1 MLKDILSISGQPG
14 LFKMVSKGSN
24 NVIVESLLNGK
35 RFPAFSSNKIISLE
49 DIAIFTDQGEVPL
62 EKVFK
67 KIAEKEDFKKSID
80 HKSSPDVLKNYF
92 HEILPDFDE
101 ERVYVS
107 DIKKVIQWYN
117 LLIEKEMLSFEDE
130 EAEADNAEKAEDDNP
145 KGEEE

>member
-62 EKVFK
+62 EKVLK
-67 KIAEKEDFKKSID
+67 KIAEKEDFKKSIN
-80 HKSSPDVLKNYF
+80 HKSSPEALKNYF
-92 HEILPDFDE
+92 REILPDFDE

-107 DIKKVIQWYN
+107 DIKKVVQWYN
-117 LLIEKEMLSFEDE
+117 LLVEKEMLNFEE
-130 EAEADNAEKAEDDNP
+130 EAEEDGAEKPEDDNP